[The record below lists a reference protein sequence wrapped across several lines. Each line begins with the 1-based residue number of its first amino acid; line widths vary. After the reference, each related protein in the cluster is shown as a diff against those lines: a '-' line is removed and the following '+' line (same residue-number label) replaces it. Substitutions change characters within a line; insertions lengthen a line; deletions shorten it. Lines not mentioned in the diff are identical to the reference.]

1 MENLPMLRKLDLKPA
16 SLLLLLLALVIPVTT
31 ASAQSK
37 KERKQ
42 AQQLE
47 QEALKAFNQK
57 NYRTTIDK
65 AAASVAIVPANPNVH
80 FWKGYAHYYLKEYDN
95 AVAELDTALSQGYK
109 PLDVYR
115 IRSLAKFEKKDY
127 DGALADFND
136 GLKLEP
142 NNLMFL
148 VGKAEINFNKEK
160 YPDAL
165 ATYQL
170 ALAQAPNN
178 AELYYDVARTQ
189 QKLGNLNAQVS
200 MAEEAIKRNTHL
212 LGDAYNIAAEGY
224 YRLRRYN
231 EAEQAYV
238 NAISRWK
245 ANNQK
250 PPDMYIAYRTVGDI
264 YRRLNR
270 FDDAIK
276 ISKQAIVDFPNDGNL
291 YTDISWYYSLAN
303 RNQEAIESAKAG
315 ITLSPPTEHLPYTN
329 LCRAYNDTA
338 QYQLAINACNAALRI
353 SPDDGETYFYLG
365 RAYELSGRAKEA
377 GSYYNKAVK
386 GLEKYVSENLDYS
399 DGFYLL
405 GNAYYSNGQNQKA
418 IDAYLKCLELSPRF
432 TKARYNLGIIYALD
446 KNKSGAME
454 QYNSLLSLDPTL
466 AAKLK
471 TEIDKL

>member
-1 MENLPMLRKLDLKPA
+1 MIRKLDLKPA
-16 SLLLLLLALVIPVTT
+16 SLLLLLFALVIPVAT

-47 QEALKAFNQK
+47 QEAQKAFNQK
-57 NYRTTIDK
+57 NYRTTIEK
-65 AAASVAIVPANPNVH
+65 AAASIAIVPANPNIH
-80 FWKGYAHYYLKEYDN
+80 FWKGYAHYYLKELDN
-95 AVAELDTALSQGYK
+95 AISEFDTALSQGYK
-109 PLDVYR
+109 PLDVYKV
-115 IRSLAKFEKKDY
+115 RSIAKFEKKDY
-127 DGALADFND
+127 DGALADFNQ
-136 GLKLEP
+136 GLKLDP

-148 VGKAEINFNKEK
+148 AGKAEINFNQQK
-160 YPDAL
+160 YPEAL

-178 AELYYDVARTQ
+178 AEFYYDIARIQ
-189 QKLGNLNAQVS
+189 QKLGNVKAQIS
-200 MAEEAIKRNTHL
+200 MAEEAIKRNVHF

-224 YRLRRYN
+224 YQQGQIT

-245 ANNQK
+245 ANNVK
-250 PPDMYIAYRTVGDI
+250 PPEMYIAYRTLGDI

-276 ISKQAIVDFPNDGNL
+276 ITKQAIIDFPTNGTL
-291 YTDISWYYSLAN
+291 YTDNSWFYSLAG
-303 RNQEAIESAKAG
+303 RNQEAIEAAKAG
-315 ITLSPPTEHLPYTN
+315 ITLLPDQSLAYTN
-329 LCRAYNDTA
+329 LCRAYNDTGE
-338 QYQLAINACNAALRI
+338 YQLAINSCNAALKI

-377 GSYYNKAVK
+377 APFYSKAVR
-386 GLEKYVSENLDYS
+386 GLEKFVVDRPDYS

-405 GNAYYSNGQNQKA
+405 GNAYYSAGQSQKA
-418 IDAYLKCLELSPRF
+418 IDAYLKCLELNPRF
-432 TKARYNLGIIYALD
+432 PKARYNLGLMYAVN
-446 KNKSGAME
+446 KNKSAAME

-466 AAKLK
+466 AAQLK